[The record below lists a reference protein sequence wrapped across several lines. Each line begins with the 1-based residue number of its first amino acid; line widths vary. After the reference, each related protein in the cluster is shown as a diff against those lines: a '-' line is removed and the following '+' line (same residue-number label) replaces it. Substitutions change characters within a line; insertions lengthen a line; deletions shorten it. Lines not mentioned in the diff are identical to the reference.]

1 MIKLIVPSEES
12 ELTIIVYRVS
22 FAEKYCNANGSDYI
36 LADEYDWP
44 YDKFGIQGEAKIM
57 KFCID
62 NGVLRDFIDDEEW
75 HTRIIIPDGVR
86 VIGEAAFADCMSL

>member
-36 LADEYDWP
+36 LADEYD
-44 YDKFGIQGEAKIM
+44 
-57 KFCID
+57 
-62 NGVLRDFIDDEEW
+62 
-75 HTRIIIPDGVR
+75 
-86 VIGEAAFADCMSL
+86 